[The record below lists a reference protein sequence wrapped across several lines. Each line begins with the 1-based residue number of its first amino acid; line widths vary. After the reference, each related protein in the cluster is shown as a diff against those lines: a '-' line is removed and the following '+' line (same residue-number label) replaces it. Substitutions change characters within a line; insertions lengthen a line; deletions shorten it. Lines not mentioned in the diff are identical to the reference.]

1 MVYGRSCRALRTY
14 DVSVEFVVSA
24 QRQAA
29 ELEVEEAV
37 FICDNSEGC
46 LLTQAAV
53 RTHGV
58 GGAASLSGEARLAK
72 QA

>member
-14 DVSVEFVVSA
+14 DVSVELVMST

-37 FICDNSEGC
+37 FICDNSKGY
-46 LLTQAAV
+46 LLTQAAI
-53 RTHGV
+53 RTHRV
-58 GGAASLSGEARLAK
+58 G
-72 QA
+72 

>member
-14 DVSVEFVVSA
+14 DVSVEFVVSV

-37 FICDNSEGC
+37 FICDNSKGC
-46 LLTQAAV
+46 LLT
-53 RTHGV
+53 
-58 GGAASLSGEARLAK
+58 
-72 QA
+72 